1 MLKWGTTCDAFVT
14 NYFVTNSMPK
24 VVNSR
29 GTVVTLSYPEFP
41 SVFVQQRDPP
51 SLLSPPSYPNS
62 YSRQLLGSYS
72 LPGQRNEE
80 SYAKSCSHQR
90 SSSIRAPYSQSTTR
104 IPMHTNQ
111 LHVQSALSLVSFLL
125 DKNAK
130 QDIIKIASEI
140 PSAEH
145 HCFDAT
151 LR

>member
-62 YSRQLLGSYS
+62 YSRQLLVIHCQVRGTKEAM
-72 LPGQRNEE
+72 PRVAHIN
-80 SYAKSCSHQR
+80 AR
-90 SSSIRAPYSQSTTR
+90 
-104 IPMHTNQ
+104 
-111 LHVQSALSLVSFLL
+111 ALSEHLTHSRQPESQCTQTSFMFNQPLVS
-125 DKNAK
+125 
-130 QDIIKIASEI
+130 
-140 PSAEH
+140 
-145 HCFDAT
+145 
-151 LR
+151 